1 MMSWKP
7 PESEEAWQECLTAYL
22 DGEMEPDDCHAL
34 ELYLE
39 KDSDRAKQLH
49 EMRRLSDVMQEWR
62 VEAPEPNLSF
72 IREIEKV
79 QEKETGRVRTTRF
92 ASLFAGARF
101 RWAFHTAVFLVGV
114 LTGVLG
120 GPLMQRAGVSAKPNE
135 PLSLAPATVIRP
147 EVVNIAISPTQADG
161 LLREVQ
167 AGNLRERVISQMKNG
182 NWEEARATYKSLRDA
197 FSDTLVFQE
206 LQKDT
211 RLSKSE
217 RFLDRRI

>member
-1 MMSWKP
+1 MTWKP

-22 DGEMEPDDCHAL
+22 DGEMEPDERHAL

-39 KDSDRAKQLH
+39 RDIDRAKQLH

-62 VEAPEPNLSF
+62 VDAPAPTPAF
-72 IREIEKV
+72 ARRIEKF
-79 QEKETGRVRTTRF
+79 QEEEAGRARQSWFGRC
-92 ASLFAGARF
+92 FAGARF
-101 RWAFHTAVFLVGV
+101 RWVFHTAVFLVGV

-120 GPLMQRAGVSAKPNE
+120 RPLMHRAGLSAETNE
-135 PLSLAPATVIRP
+135 PLPLVPAAVTRP
-147 EVVNIAISPTQADG
+147 EAVNIAISPAQANG

-167 AGNLRERVISQMKNG
+167 AGNLRERVIGQMRNG

>member
-1 MMSWKP
+1 M
-7 PESEEAWQECLTAYL
+7 
-22 DGEMEPDDCHAL
+22 
-34 ELYLE
+34 
-39 KDSDRAKQLH
+39 
-49 EMRRLSDVMQEWR
+49 
-62 VEAPEPNLSF
+62 EAPEPNLSF

-79 QEKETGRVRTTRF
+79 QEKETGRARTARF
-92 ASLFAGARF
+92 AGLFAGPRF
-101 RWAFHTAVFLVGV
+101 RWAFHTTVFLVGV
-114 LTGVLG
+114 LAGVLG
-120 GPLMQRAGVSAKPNE
+120 GPLMQRAGVSTKPNE
-135 PLSLAPATVIRP
+135 PLSLVPAAVTRP
-147 EVVNIAISPTQADG
+147 EAVNIAISPAQADG